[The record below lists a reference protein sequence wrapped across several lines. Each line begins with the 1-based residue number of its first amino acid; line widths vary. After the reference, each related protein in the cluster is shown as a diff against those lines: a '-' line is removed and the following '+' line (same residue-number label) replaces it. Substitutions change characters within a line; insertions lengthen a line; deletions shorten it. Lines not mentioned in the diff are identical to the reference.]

1 MTQLQLDARPE
12 TCGLLREPPRRPPT
26 AIGAAT
32 LPPPNDGYPRRH
44 GITRR
49 IALGMLA
56 MLFAVAA
63 LPLASSGGAGR
74 TAIASGFVAA
84 SLDAGVQA
92 ATGSEQPWRAVIAPA
107 AWRLLK
113 QAVAVPARLG
123 SRHGRRSAPPVTT
136 RLASDAADDDQSLY
150 RRRKKALPNEE

>member
-1 MTQLQLDARPE
+1 MTQLQLDPRPE
-12 TCGLLREPPRRPPT
+12 TCGLLSEPPRRPPT

-56 MLFAVAA
+56 ILFAAAA
-63 LPLASSGGAGR
+63 LPLASSGSVSR

-92 ATGSEQPWRAVIAPA
+92 ATGSEQPWRAVVAPA

-113 QAVAVPARLG
+113 VAAAVPARLG

-136 RLASDAADDDQSLY
+136 RLAANAADEERLRYQK
-150 RRRKKALPNEE
+150 RRTILPNDE

>member
-12 TCGLLREPPRRPPT
+12 TCGLLSEPPRRPPT

-44 GITRR
+44 GMTRR

-56 MLFAVAA
+56 ILFAVAA

-92 ATGSEQPWRAVIAPA
+92 ATGSERPWRAVVAPA

-113 QAVAVPARLG
+113 EAAAVPARFG
-123 SRHGRRSAPPVTT
+123 SRRGRQSAPPVTT
-136 RLASDAADDDQSLY
+136 GLAADAVDDHRSLH
-150 RRRKKALPNEE
+150 RRRRNPLPNDG

>member
-1 MTQLQLDARPE
+1 MTQLELDARPE
-12 TCGLLREPPRRPPT
+12 TCGLLSEPPRRPPT

-56 MLFAVAA
+56 ILFAVAA
-63 LPLASSGGAGR
+63 VPLASSGSAGR

-92 ATGSEQPWRAVIAPA
+92 ATGSEHPWRAVVAPA
-107 AWRLLK
+107 AWRVLK
-113 QAVAVPARLG
+113 QVAAVPARLG
-123 SRHGRRSAPPVTT
+123 LRHGRRSPPPVTT
-136 RLASDAADDDQSLY
+136 GLAADAADDDRSQH
-150 RRRKKALPNEE
+150 RRRRDALPNEG

>member
-12 TCGLLREPPRRPPT
+12 TCGLLSEPPRRPPT

-32 LPPPNDGYPRRH
+32 LPPPNEGYPRRH
-44 GITRR
+44 AITRR

-56 MLFAVAA
+56 ILFAVAA
-63 LPLASSGGAGR
+63 LPLASSGSAGR
-74 TAIASGFVAA
+74 TTIATGFVAA

-92 ATGSEQPWRAVIAPA
+92 ATGSAHPWRAVVAPA

-113 QAVAVPARLG
+113 EAAAVPARLG
-123 SRHGRRSAPPVTT
+123 SRHGRRSGPPVTT
-136 RLASDAADDDQSLY
+136 RLAADADDEDRPLQ
-150 RRRKKALPNEE
+150 RRRRNASPNEG